1 MEEWGKEYNVDS
13 VEHRLHLEN
22 KNKCRYILYFTRFTL
37 TLQAKQK
44 NKDMTAIQMGAL
56 NAEILRNLG
65 TIAEDE
71 DLLTRLA
78 KYLRKLV
85 VQKKDPTL
93 FTKEEFFARIDEAR
107 KQPGKSFANVDEL
120 DKYIRNL

>member
-1 MEEWGKEYNVDS
+1 MDVRKRTGKVLRCGIIDKS
-13 VEHRLHLEN
+13 
-22 KNKCRYILYFTRFTL
+22 
-37 TLQAKQK
+37 LQAKQK
-44 NKDMTAIQMGAL
+44 NKVMTAIQMGAL

-71 DLLTRLA
+71 DLLTRVA

-93 FTKEEFFARIDEAR
+93 FTKEEFFSENIWRCWEKNISLQV
-107 KQPGKSFANVDEL
+107 K
-120 DKYIRNL
+120 

>member
-1 MEEWGKEYNVDS
+1 MRRHFFLKMFGGFGERIYLCNAYQI
-13 VEHRLHLEN
+13 HLH
-22 KNKCRYILYFTRFTL
+22 
-37 TLQAKQK
+37 A
-44 NKDMTAIQMGAL
+44 AS

-71 DLLTRLA
+71 DMLTRVA

-93 FTKEEFFARIDEAR
+93 FTKEEFLARVDEAR

-120 DKYIRNL
+120 DQYIRNL